1 MICEVND
8 SVYRQYSENVRLKRL
23 AAKNQVKTAS
33 RDVEK
38 HGRTSKYFTMYQ
50 NIGSEAKNLYS
61 LDCPNIQIT
70 HSLQFD
76 KLKAMAPVKVKDYVL
91 KTAQINYKKD
101 QKWEDLRDL
110 VVMTYTLLQ
119 DKTSTNPVCVYSPRS
134 YKLYEEFSGKKIGQ
148 RTFFRLIDI
157 ADKVGFICANRFLDD
172 NGNLRK
178 NYRHDAVCPE
188 NSYSTSYL
196 VNVDAIINN
205 FSDFIKEKSKDY
217 LGSRKFFAEVTSLK
231 RQNQELIDDDFES
244 VISDESLK
252 KLFNG
257 LYDIKTQTFLKVP
270 TKYKYIE
277 KATSKEDIQFNC
289 DHFFKVID
297 LESDKAKK
305 LKIACFHLFKYLK
318 SENCSKIEDI
328 ITSKKYQKLIGILAE
343 AKDDKTSI
351 DTVEIKM
358 IREIFN
364 YKSHGAY
371 NILNGLLR
379 EYNSDKD
386 QMTKKTMNINMLK
399 KRSLSTRVWSEYCV
413 TSKKDGS
420 REQFK
425 KDYKVTYDQDV
436 TAMVPNM
443 LRFLK
448 EGDEFKIEDSYTLIC
463 DELKSY
469 GMTMTRDEV
478 KDVFL
483 RMEFSKSEKAF
494 LKSVRDMLALKYM
507 NDPTNL
513 KYYPYIRHFSTKNHL
528 RQYLK
533 KDWLT
538 TQEGQSQMALYA
550 KLYSVIEEKYG
561 SKQDSFMFFWE
572 SLLETIVTVSLKR
585 KGITCYNV
593 YDDFMADKKFNL
605 EDEMK
610 AAAAITYQAYN
621 GNIKPLKEFYEN
633 GRK

>member
-1 MICEVND
+1 MIREVKD
-8 SVYRQYSENVRLKRL
+8 SVYRQYSENIRLKRM
-23 AAKNQVKTAS
+23 AAKNQIKAAN
-33 RDVEK
+33 RDVTQF
-38 HGRTSKYFTMYQ
+38 GRTSKYFTMYQ

-61 LDCPNIQIT
+61 LDCPDIQIT
-70 HSLQFD
+70 RSLQFD
-76 KLKAMAPVKVKDYVL
+76 KLKLMAPVNVKDYVM
-91 KTAQINYKKD
+91 KTAQINYKKE

-119 DKTSTNPVCVYSPRS
+119 DKTSANPVCVYSPRS
-134 YKLYEEFSGKKIGQ
+134 YKLFEEFSGKKIGQ

-172 NGNLRK
+172 KGNLRK
-178 NYRHDAVCPE
+178 NYRHDVICPE

-196 VNVDAIINN
+196 VNVDAIVNN
-205 FSDFIKEKSKDY
+205 FSDFIKEKTKDY
-217 LGSRKFFAEVTSLK
+217 VGSRKFFAEVTNLK
-231 RQNQELIDDDFES
+231 RQNQELIDEDFES

-257 LYDIKTQTFLKVP
+257 LYDVQTQTFLKTL
-270 TKYKYIE
+270 TKYKYIPN
-277 KATSKEDIQFNC
+277 ATTKGDIQFNC
-289 DHFFKVID
+289 DNFFKVIN
-297 LESDKAKK
+297 LEDDKAKK

-318 SENCSKIEDI
+318 SDGCNKVEDI
-328 ITSKKYQKLIGILAE
+328 IVSKKYQKVIGILAE
-343 AKDDKTSI
+343 ATDDKTSI

-399 KRSLSTRVWSEYCV
+399 KKSLSTRVWSEYCV

-420 REQFK
+420 RDQFK
-425 KDYKVTYDQDV
+425 KDYNIKYDQDV
-436 TAMVPNM
+436 TAMVPNI

-448 EGDEFKIEDSYTLIC
+448 EGDEFRVEDAYTLIS
-463 DELKSY
+463 ERLKTHN
-469 GMTMTRDEV
+469 MTMTRDEI

-494 LKSVRDMLALKYM
+494 LKSVRDMLAIKYM
-507 NDPTNL
+507 NDPTNQ
-513 KYYPYIRHFSTKNHL
+513 KYYPYIRQFSTRNHL

-538 TQEGQSQMALYA
+538 TAEGQNQMALYA

-572 SLLETIVTVSLKR
+572 SLLETVVTVSLKR

-593 YDDFMADKKFNL
+593 YDDFMSDKEFNL
-605 EDEMK
+605 EEELK
-610 AAAAITYQAYN
+610 SAAAITYQAYN